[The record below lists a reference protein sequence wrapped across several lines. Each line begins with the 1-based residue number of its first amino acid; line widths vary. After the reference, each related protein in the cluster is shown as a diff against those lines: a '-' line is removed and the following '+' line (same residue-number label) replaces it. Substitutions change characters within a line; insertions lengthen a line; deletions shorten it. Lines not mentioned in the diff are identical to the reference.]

1 MLNAQARSVRG
12 DALEFRTANGGSR
25 SARRRY
31 PRQPRMSMLPGKGLF
46 GPTQGLGPHGEF
58 RLGRAVAFERPDTRA
73 GRKRVGHLRHFCV
86 ISDRRW

>member
-12 DALEFRTANGGSR
+12 GAFGVSNRQWRCR